1 MSDIEE
7 HAKALGEA
15 VAELDEYEA
24 LVEAEEQINNDP
36 DVREQFQKTRELQNK
51 LVVAHQEDNGHDE
64 HEELHEQYEK
74 AQRELNQ
81 MDAMQEYNEAAAAL
95 NERLQE
101 VNEHISEELV
111 IDFATFAEPAEQ
123 QER

>member
-51 LVVAHQEDNGHDE
+51 LVVAHQEDDGHDE

-101 VNEHISEELV
+101 VNEHISEDLV